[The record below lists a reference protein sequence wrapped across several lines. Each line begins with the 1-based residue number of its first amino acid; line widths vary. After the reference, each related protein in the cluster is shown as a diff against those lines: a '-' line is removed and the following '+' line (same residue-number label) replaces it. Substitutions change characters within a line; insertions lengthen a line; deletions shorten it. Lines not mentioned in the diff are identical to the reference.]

1 VVVKRSVEVG
11 QTVAASLQ
19 APEIF
24 IIAKNLAD
32 MQVETSIDES
42 DVGRLK
48 EGMEA
53 SFTVDAFPGKV
64 FQEKVI
70 QIRKAPITIQNV
82 VTYTVL
88 ISANNPDLKLL
99 PGMTAN
105 VKVVVDKR
113 EKVLKVANAALRFK
127 MPSADTSSNPPS
139 IGPNGQ
145 GGQRQGAGS
154 GMQRQGSGGK
164 RRVWVLEADGVKSTP
179 VQRTIRVGVS
189 DGNATEI
196 LPDAEG
202 NLALKAGDDVIVGV
216 QAPGS
221 KNSSSANRAPKM
233 F

>member
-1 VVVKRSVEVG
+1 
-11 QTVAASLQ
+11 
-19 APEIF
+19 
-24 IIAKNLAD
+24 

-53 SFTVDAFPGKV
+53 AFTVDAFPGKV
-64 FQEKVI
+64 FQEKVV

-113 EKVLKVANAALRFK
+113 EKVLKLANAALRFK
-127 MPSADTSSNPPS
+127 MPSTDASANTPS
-139 IGPNGQ
+139 ASPNGQ
-145 GGQRQGAGS
+145 GGQRPS
-154 GMQRQGSGGK
+154 GMQRQGASGK
-164 RRVWVLEADGVKSTP
+164 RRVWVLEADGVKSVP
-179 VQRTIRVGVS
+179 VQCTIRVGVS

-202 NLALKAGDDVIVGV
+202 NFALKAGDDVIVGV
-216 QAPGS
+216 QAPGNKS
-221 KNSSSANRAPKM
+221 SNSTNRAPRM